1 MKGRLSLRP
10 PWMAQPYSL
19 LGRRP
24 GPAAASAAL
33 AAAWLIALLVVAVP
47 SEVRP
52 VVPAATG
59 LVARGDRKP
68 KPAVLLPNGVRRAP
82 GKATLVP
89 TKLPDTTVFGSNW
102 PTWIPCTEPDSWA
115 DPQRGS
121 RRSAPTKS
129 GMPLRCATSTR
140 RPATGK
146 PVSGSKVTPT
156 GVTAGGLPMN
166 TFAPLPAN
174 PADGIIPTRPVER
187 PNTPPWLNTGLRR

>member
-1 MKGRLSLRP
+1 MLSFRP
-10 PWMAQPYSL
+10 PWIAQAYSFE
-19 LGRRP
+19 GRRP
-24 GPAAASAAL
+24 GPAAAIAAL
-33 AAAWLIALLVVAVP
+33 AAARLRAFAVVLA
-47 SEVRP
+47 VRP
-52 VVPAATG
+52 VRETFVATG
-59 LVARGDRKP
+59 ATAKGDRKP
-68 KPAVLLPNGVRRAP
+68 VPAVLLPNGVRKPP

-102 PTWIPCTEPDSWA
+102 PTWISCTAADSWA
-115 DPQRGS
+115 EPQGWS

-129 GMPLRCATSTR
+129 GMPLRCTTSSN